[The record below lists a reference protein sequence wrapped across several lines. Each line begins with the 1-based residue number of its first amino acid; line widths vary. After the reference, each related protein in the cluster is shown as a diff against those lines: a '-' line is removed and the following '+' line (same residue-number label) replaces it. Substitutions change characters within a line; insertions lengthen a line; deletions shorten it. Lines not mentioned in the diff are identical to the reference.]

1 MNITHPSARLAA
13 TLKAVTAAALL
24 ASLAACVTS
33 QQTMPMPP
41 PPSAVAMLQAKSNS
55 SVGGSVSFAQEGAKV
70 RVVAH
75 VTGLKPGQEHGFH
88 VHEKGDCSAPDA
100 MSAGGHFNPSSHPH
114 GPQSAAH
121 HGGDLPS
128 LKADAK
134 GNADA
139 SFLIDGVVLGT
150 GGADLMGKAVVVH
163 AMPDD
168 YMTQPTG
175 NSGGRIACGV
185 IATPTGVDA
194 TGQPIAV
201 PKTM

>member
-1 MNITHPSARLAA
+1 MNITNACPRSGFGLNAA
-13 TLKAVTAAALL
+13 GRIAAAASLL

-33 QQTMPMPP
+33 QQTMPMPAMP
-41 PPSAVAMLQAKSNS
+41 TAVAQLQAKSS
-55 SVGGSVSFAQEGAKV
+55 SNVGGSVAFSQEGERV

-88 VHEKGDCSAPDA
+88 VHEKGDCSSPDA
-100 MSAGGHFNPSSHPH
+100 MSAGGHFNPGSHPH
-114 GPQSAAH
+114 GPQSSPH
-121 HGGDLPS
+121 HGGDMPS
-128 LKADAK
+128 LRADAK
-134 GNADA
+134 GTADV

-168 YMTQPTG
+168 YKTQPTG

-185 IATPTGVDA
+185 IANPA
-194 TGQPIAV
+194 
-201 PKTM
+201 

>member
-1 MNITHPSARLAA
+1 MKIITPTPARPASKTLAAGRIATAA
-13 TLKAVTAAALL
+13 TLLV
-24 ASLAACVTS
+24 SLAACVSS

-41 PPSAVAMLQAKSNS
+41 PPSAVALLQAKSNS

-70 RVVAH
+70 RVIAK

-100 MSAGGHFNPSSHPH
+100 MSAGGHFNPGGHPH
-114 GPQSAAH
+114 GPQGAAH

-128 LKADAK
+128 LKADGG
-134 GNADA
+134 GNANA
-139 SFLIDGVVLGT
+139 SFLIDGVVIGS
-150 GGADLMGKAVVVH
+150 GSNDLMGKAVVVH

-185 IATPTGVDA
+185 IAAP
-194 TGQPIAV
+194 
-201 PKTM
+201 